1 MLVACILLL
10 EEDQKWGV
18 GSRRMG
24 STHVEEQNER
34 EGRIKRVALR
44 AAAKNGDP
52 CFPQPV
58 FLGSLLFSSELKDF
72 LETAW
77 VLWLEGP
84 EVTDQTGGRLCSGQ
98 QSQVPVCGQLR
109 PLQLWRQCPHR

>member
-58 FLGSLLFSSELKDF
+58 FLGSFLFSSELKDF

-84 EVTDQTGGRLCSGQ
+84 KVTDRWEGL
-98 QSQVPVCGQLR
+98 
-109 PLQLWRQCPHR
+109 LWPAEPGSSVWATQASSAVASMPA